1 MLKTHA
7 LHAEWRHSVA
17 QESRSN
23 TTARRVCDCEH
34 ICMLLLACL
43 CEHGL
48 DLLDCP
54 SCASCGFCTFQTYV
68 YTASFVYRHACR
80 LQCMHEPHHNS
91 SNNKLNHTFVA
102 HRASIALIATEP
114 FHICISSA
122 MPLRGVDG
130 YVYAYIVLA
139 VSASDVQVFL
149 FLGDFSLD
157 DIARH
162 FAKLVHN
169 GRPTVLPGA
178 GDRCMYWYGSES
190 YVHCVCFFLV
200 LLLYKGG
207 ASK

>member
-1 MLKTHA
+1 MASTSLTVHLVHLVFFAHSRHMCTQRALCIDMHA
-7 LHAEWRHSVA
+7 
-17 QESRSN
+17 
-23 TTARRVCDCEH
+23 DCN
-34 ICMLLLACL
+34 ACI
-43 CEHGL
+43 H
-48 DLLDCP
+48 
-54 SCASCGFCTFQTYV
+54 Q
-68 YTASFVYRHACR
+68 
-80 LQCMHEPHHNS
+80 S
-91 SNNKLNHTFVA
+91 SNSKLNRTFVA

-169 GRPTVLPGA
+169 ERPTVLPGA
-178 GDRCMYWYGSES
+178 GDRCMYWNGSES
-190 YVHCVCFFLV
+190 YLHCVCSVWFYFYTRVVQVSDQVFATAIQFKMKKFKRIVGLQGLFGFSCAQSLNFVSLFYV
-200 LLLYKGG
+200 L
-207 ASK
+207 